1 MTSIW
6 SLFVE
11 TRYISHC
18 PPSHVCLVAVPD
30 TPRPRRRPP
39 RYGFYQQEVNV
50 ECVGG
55 HSLSCGLPSPMA
67 REIPSDRPGSTHYFT
82 FYFSYNNYRRA
93 RSCAKYMNDNELR
106 RPHRTDLHCDNPVAV
121 AVASACAGYFTVT
134 ARGSQAGSRAA
145 DGVCGVTV
153 RAPCRVGA
161 GLVGLVGLSG
171 LVVGEPLAAYI
182 CGTQ

>member
-1 MTSIW
+1 MYFLLQCQI
-6 SLFVE
+6 
-11 TRYISHC
+11 R
-18 PPSHVCLVAVPD
+18 
-30 TPRPRRRPP
+30 RPRRRPP
-39 RYGFYQQEVNV
+39 RYGFHQQEVNTCCKYV
-50 ECVGG
+50 WGATVMWA
-55 HSLSCGLPSPMA
+55 PMA

>member
-1 MTSIW
+1 VTSMHY
-6 SLFVE
+6 SLPPLPCISCCNA
-11 TRYISHC
+11 RYAGRDAAPRDMASISK
-18 PPSHVCLVAVPD
+18 SE
-30 TPRPRRRPP
+30 
-39 RYGFYQQEVNV
+39 EVNT
-50 ECVGG
+50 CGG
-55 HSLSCGLPSPMA
+55 PQSYMWAPMT

-82 FYFSYNNYRRA
+82 YFSYNNYRRA

-153 RAPCRVGA
+153 RTPCRVGA

>member
-1 MTSIW
+1 MYVLL
-6 SLFVE
+6 LFQI
-11 TRYISHC
+11 R
-18 PPSHVCLVAVPD
+18 
-30 TPRPRRRPP
+30 RPRRRPP

-67 REIPSDRPGSTHYFT
+67 REIPSDRPG
-82 FYFSYNNYRRA
+82 
-93 RSCAKYMNDNELR
+93 KYMNNNELR

>member
-1 MTSIW
+1 MGNPTEFHAGKGGGVTSIW

-82 FYFSYNNYRRA
+82 LFFQLYNNYRRA

-134 ARGSQAGSRAA
+134 ARGSQA
-145 DGVCGVTV
+145 DGWL
-153 RAPCRVGA
+153 ACR
-161 GLVGLVGLSG
+161 
-171 LVVGEPLAAYI
+171 
-182 CGTQ
+182 